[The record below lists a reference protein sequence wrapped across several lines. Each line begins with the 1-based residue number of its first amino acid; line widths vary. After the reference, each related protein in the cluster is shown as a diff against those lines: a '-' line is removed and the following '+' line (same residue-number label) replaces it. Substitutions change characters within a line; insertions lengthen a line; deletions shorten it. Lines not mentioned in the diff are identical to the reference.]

1 MPRKP
6 SYDKDALIDVARD
19 IFWTRGWSGT
29 SMKDLERGL
38 GLNPGS
44 FYAAFGSKGALFEL
58 ALDRY
63 AEAGVAR
70 LTALAEDVGALG
82 ALKRYPALL
91 IGNAAFA
98 AKACMLAKT
107 VLELK
112 AQEDALAARAEAH
125 LDRMEA
131 LFASLFAAA
140 QANGQIAATHDPAML
155 ARRYQSD
162 LMGLRMTA
170 ERGSVD
176 ADALAQDFAASLD
189 RLA

>member
-6 SYDKDALIDVARD
+6 SYDKDTLIDVARD
-19 IFWTRGWSGT
+19 LFWTRGWSGT

-70 LTALAEDVGALG
+70 LTALAGEIGAFA
-82 ALKRYPALL
+82 ALKRYPGLL
-91 IGNAAFA
+91 IGNEAAA
-98 AKACMLAKT
+98 AKACMLSKT

-112 AQEDALAARAEAH
+112 AQDDTLAARAEAH
-125 LDRMEA
+125 LARMEA
-131 LFASLFAAA
+131 LFADLFATA
-140 QANGQIAATHDPAML
+140 QADGEIAAAHDPLRL

-176 ADALAQDFAASLD
+176 TDALAEDFAASLD